1 MFYLLLYTF
10 TCWEKFGE
18 NEHRPQIITIQNED
32 AWQRVVKDET
42 VVVKDTRIF
51 NDDVLEV
58 SVMKKQD
65 ACEGAEKTNIFI
77 ASFTTALARPK
88 LYEELQKLEKQVLYY
103 DTDSVIYRWR
113 EGQPYIPTGH
123 FLGQMTDEL
132 EGDPI
137 VEFGSTGPKSYC
149 YRTQG
154 EKKECKNKGTKS
166 SYKINQVLN
175 CGSMMQHIQRE
186 MTNPLDSRRL
196 MDIKIKNHFVRE
208 NTHKTVRLQHLVKFF
223 V

>member
-1 MFYLLLYTF
+1 M
-10 TCWEKFGE
+10 
-18 NEHRPQIITIQNED
+18 
-32 AWQRVVKDET
+32 
-42 VVVKDTRIF
+42 VVKDTHVF
-51 NDDVLEV
+51 NEDVLKV
-58 SVMKKQD
+58 SVMKKED
-65 ACEGAEKTNIFI
+65 PYEGAGKANIFI
-77 ASFTTALARPK
+77 ASFTTALERLK
-88 LYEELQKLEKQVLYY
+88 LCEELQKLGGKVHYY
-103 DTDSVIYRWR
+103 DTDSEIYRWR
-113 EGQPYIPTGH
+113 EGQPYIPTGI
-123 FLGQMTDEL
+123 FLGQMTDEV
-132 EGDPI
+132 EG
-137 VEFGSTGPKSYC
+137 VEFGSAGPKSYC

-154 EKKECKNKGTKS
+154 DKKECKNKGTQS